1 MAKKQDPELLFV
13 PLGGAEEIGMNFNL
27 YGYGAPDDHDWII
40 IDLGIT
46 FGDDSTPSIEVI
58 LPDPTFIEER
68 LDKLAGI
75 ILTHG
80 HEDHLGAVPYLW
92 DRLGCQVYATPFT
105 AALLCSKLEMGEL
118 ACDIEII
125 EIPLLGK
132 FDVGPFSIELITL
145 THSMPEPNAVVV
157 RSPLGTIFHTGD
169 WKFDPDPVVGEAA
182 DLDAL
187 KALGEEGILAAIGDS
202 TNVFIAGSS
211 GSEAGIL
218 ENLSELIGKCEGR
231 VAVACFA
238 SNVARLKTIYQAA
251 TANGRAVSLV
261 GRSLWRINAAARKV
275 GYLDDLP
282 PFLEAEDT
290 EDIPKDQ
297 ILYICTGS
305 QGEPRAALSRIAT
318 QDHRNVELGEGDTII
333 FSSRVIP
340 GNELSIGRLQ
350 NQLVQN
356 GVEVIADE
364 NGNVHV
370 SGHPAEDE
378 LVEMYQYVR
387 PQIVVPV
394 HGEPRHLK
402 RHAEIAK
409 NCQVPQTILVNNGSV
424 VKLAPDQAK
433 VVNEV
438 QAGRLALDGPRIVP
452 LESQVIKDRTRIL
465 YNGTAVLTLVL
476 DESGNM
482 VGKPQLTT
490 HGLIDDQEAPYV
502 LEKIFEDVE
511 DVLIDMSDADIMD
524 DVKVNEAARI
534 AVRRNF
540 RDSHRKRP
548 LTTVH
553 VVRVADEG

>member
-46 FGDDSTPSIEVI
+46 FGDDLTPSIEVI

-68 LDKLAGI
+68 LNKLAGI

-92 DRLGCQVYATPFT
+92 DRLGCPVYATPFT

-211 GSEAGIL
+211 GSEASIL

-318 QDHRNVELGEGDTII
+318 KNHRNVELGEGDTII

-476 DESGNM
+476 DDSGNM

-490 HGLIDDQEAPYV
+490 HGLIDDQETPYV